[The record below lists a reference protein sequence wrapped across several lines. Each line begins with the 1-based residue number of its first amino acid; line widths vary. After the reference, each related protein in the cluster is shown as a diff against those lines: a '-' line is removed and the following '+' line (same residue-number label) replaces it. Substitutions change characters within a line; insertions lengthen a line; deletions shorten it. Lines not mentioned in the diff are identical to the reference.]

1 MRCWVVVI
9 AGFGLLA
16 GAAGC
21 EEPPLDYFEVKR
33 INETITAAE
42 LEAVIDIAG
51 KLPDGRLSSQFV
63 PYLPVPDWSLSRTL
77 PVSEL
82 LDEERQRHAVRW
94 SPERLAKTLP
104 ESRQLDRLLRKHRLT
119 RDQFAA
125 VAMVLGVTWS
135 ADQLPPN
142 RDLDS
147 AMRQGSE
154 IVKQLQ
160 EDRRVFANLSDDQAH
175 QVLRS
180 AAWLSL
186 VERVKRLRQVSPEN
200 LELVRAHQERL
211 KSVLPQGLDGDP
223 LSEFSDILEQTGLPF
238 TERPDSGRDDELTWS
253 PEDAIQGTPT
263 ERAPT
268 AIPRSL

>member
-1 MRCWVVVI
+1 MRCWIVVI
-9 AGFGLLA
+9 AGIGLLA

-33 INETITAAE
+33 INEAITPAE
-42 LEAVIDIAG
+42 LNAVVDIAG
-51 KLPDGRLSSQFV
+51 KLPGGRLSNHFV
-63 PYLPVPDWSLSRTL
+63 PYLPVPDWSLGRTL

-82 LDEERQRHAVRW
+82 LDEERQRHAARW

-104 ESRQLDRLLRKHRLT
+104 ESRQLDRMLRKHRLT
-119 RDQFAA
+119 REQFAA
-125 VAMVLGVTWS
+125 LALVLGVTWS
-135 ADQLPPN
+135 ADRLAAN
-142 RDLDS
+142 RDLEF

-160 EDRRVFANLSDDQAH
+160 EDRRVFAKLSDDQAH

-186 VERVKRLRQVSPEN
+186 VERVKRLRQVSAEN
-200 LELVRAHQERL
+200 LELVRAQKERL
-211 KSVLPQGLDGDP
+211 ESVLPEALQRDP
-223 LSEFSDILEQTGLPF
+223 LSDFSDILEQTGLPF
-238 TERPDSGRDDELTWS
+238 TERPESGRDDELTWS
-253 PEDAIQGTPT
+253 PEEAIHGTPT